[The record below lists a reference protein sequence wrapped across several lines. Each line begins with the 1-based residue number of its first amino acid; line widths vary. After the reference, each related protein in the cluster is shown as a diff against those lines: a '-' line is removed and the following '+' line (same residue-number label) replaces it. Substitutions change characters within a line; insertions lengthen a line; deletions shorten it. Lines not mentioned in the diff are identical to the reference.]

1 MVTWVDTFRSL
12 FLGRWWW
19 LPSMFFGPWWL
30 SVLVWS
36 LIVLALWLSLVTTLS
51 NAAFLV
57 ALALAGAWVGA
68 WTRRLHGWDCA
79 VLVPRLSRHL
89 FVLSLAIVGAFS
101 LVFAAAS
108 MYAGNSLPAL
118 GPALLVGIGTVYGF
132 VRIPERLATPM
143 TVVLFYWLLGL
154 LAVGALTY
162 SREISHVAL
171 QVPALALALI
181 LPAFLKRTLE
191 APFVEQTSFAVQ
203 GQGLVVE
210 NWSIS
215 AVARQ
220 SCRLAF
226 FGLALDTLVL
236 LASGHSGLWLV
247 ERFGGAGFGYDGL
260 FFASGMIIMF
270 PMVVLTGNP
279 YPVAWLMG
287 TGGTRSRLAW
297 TLLGRMVVGGALPL
311 LAFFLAVETVQS
323 LLSAGAPRF
332 EFLLKIQILAFLAF
346 VVAYAFRRRYPNRF
360 LTNVPTFLV
369 IVFWFTGPDLAYWL
383 DFGTPILA
391 LLVVGSAMTAIL
403 VVGHGLAR
411 ADYLL

>member
-1 MVTWVDTFRSL
+1 MSTWFGTVRSL

-30 SVLVWS
+30 SILVWS

-68 WTRRLHGWDCA
+68 WARRLHGWDCA
-79 VLVPRLSRHL
+79 MLVPGLPIHL
-89 FVLSLAIVGAFS
+89 FALSLSVVVSLSSAF
-101 LVFAAAS
+101 VAVS
-108 MYAGNSLPAL
+108 MYAGNSSPAL
-118 GPALLVGIGTVYGF
+118 GPALLVGVGTVYGF
-132 VRIPERLATPM
+132 VRVPERLATPM
-143 TVVLFYWLLGL
+143 TVVFYWLLGL
-154 LAVGALTY
+154 LAVGALVY

-171 QVPALALALI
+171 QVPALALVPI
-181 LPAFLKRTLE
+181 LVAFLKRTLG
-191 APFVEQTSFAVQ
+191 APVVEQTSSAVQ
-203 GQGLVVE
+203 GQGLAVG
-210 NWSIS
+210 NWSTS
-215 AVARQ
+215 AVAKL
-220 SCRLAF
+220 SCRLALLGF
-226 FGLALDTLVL
+226 ALDTLVL

-260 FFASGMIIMF
+260 FFASGMIMLF
-270 PMVVLTGNP
+270 PMVVLTVNP

-311 LAFFLAVETVQS
+311 LAFFLAVEMVHS
-323 LLSAGAPRF
+323 LLSAGAARF
-332 EFLLKIQILAFLAF
+332 EFLLKVQIFAF
-346 VVAYAFRRRYPNRF
+346 VAFAIAHAFRRKYPNRF
-360 LTNVPTFLV
+360 LTHAPIFLV
-369 IVFWFTGPDLAYWL
+369 ITFWFTGPDLAYWL

-391 LLVVGSAMTAIL
+391 LLVVGSAMTAIFG
-403 VVGHGLAR
+403 VGHGLAR